1 MKRMLIN
8 ATQQEELRVA
18 LVEGQYL
25 YDLDIESPGH
35 EQKKANIYKGTIVKI
50 NPSLEAAF
58 VSYGGERDGFLSLK
72 EIADNY
78 FPANLSGRKSIK
90 HLKEGQEVLVQIE
103 KEIRGKKGAA
113 LTTYISLAGSYLVL
127 MPNDPKAGGVSRRI
141 EGEDRAD
148 LKRIIDALDK
158 PKGMGVIARTAGVG
172 KSQEELQQDLDALL
186 TYWNAIQTEAKNH
199 PAPILIHKE
208 SDIITRAF
216 RDYLRDDV
224 GEIIIDNKQI
234 LEIAK
239 KRLVGLG
246 RTEYLN
252 RLKLYSGDVPLFSRL
267 QIETQIESA
276 FQREVRLPSGGSI
289 VIDTTEALTAIDI
302 NSAKSIRGSDIEETA
317 FNTNLE
323 AAEEIARQLRLRDL
337 GGLIVI
343 DFIDM
348 TPIRNQREVENRLK
362 EAMKNDRA
370 RIQTTR
376 ISRFGLLEMSRQRLS
391 PSLKEATHHICPRC
405 SGTGTVRDNNSL
417 SLSIL
422 RIINEEA
429 LKENTGQ
436 IDVIV
441 PIPIAS
447 YLLNEKRRAIAKIEK
462 ENPGLKI
469 VIAADKEMETPQY
482 KVIRKRQ
489 GEEIDVLSYNL
500 PKLIRELEEED
511 EEIQPE
517 LVIEKA
523 ILSGVTIDPKQTST
537 KAPKEKP
544 KTKETAPKKGLFAS
558 LLTGLSRLF
567 SASKTPVESNK
578 KTAQSN
584 QKSTRQTDKRR
595 NNRRNRN
602 SSTETVRENKASRRS
617 QTNSDKANS
626 NAAKVKTVEVIDKNK
641 TPEKAIVTEKRD
653 PKPRRAQRT
662 LTKSVRVNQHNQV
675 ESHHD
680 NKVSDIV
687 DTATQTA
694 LLPLAIPET
703 QSETNTQ
710 EPMAPSSA
718 FSVETMPSY
727 DVKEDKSNT
736 ISMAKES
743 VTENTTTDNNSDMR
757 RSRRTPRH
765 LRMNGQRRKRLK
777 EASLAESPMPLAMA
791 VASPEL
797 ALGKVCIDYSLIH
810 HHQNSESIVLEQPP
824 VNANKMVS
832 EQDENSLINQN
843 DSMSLVTEVATETS
857 IETSV
862 TTTTS
867 LSPVTE
873 VTTMVTPVEIVV
885 DTIEHDV
892 TNNEAVTTI
901 ENPLN
906 QVEVNLGNQPN
917 VMMAQSSEQWA
928 QGTNH
933 SKQDESPSPALTN
946 IEPSLSVEPV
956 IESVPSMQEILPLNQ
971 DTVVEIVEQP
981 LIHCRQTHA
990 YAGMTKAPATNTP
1003 INSVEDVVL
1012 VTHLSDS
1019 NYQFTGKGY
1028 AGGHSADSHAY
1039 AAMSKPQTSEQN
1051 QH

>member
-35 EQKKANIYKGTIVKI
+35 EQKKANIYKGTITKI

-72 EIADNY
+72 EIADTY
-78 FPANLSGRKSIK
+78 FPANVTGRKSIK

-186 TYWNAIQTEAKNH
+186 SYWNAIQSEAENH

-216 RDYLRDDV
+216 RDYLRDEV

-239 KRLVGLG
+239 KRLIGLG

-447 YLLNEKRRAIAKIEK
+447 YLLNEKRRAIAKIEL

-469 VIAADKEMETPQY
+469 VIAADEEMETPQY
-482 KVIRKRQ
+482 RVIRKRQ

-511 EEIQPE
+511 EDIQPE

-523 ILSGVTIDPKQTST
+523 ILSGVTIDPKQTPT
-537 KAPKEKP
+537 KAPKGKI
-544 KTKETAPKKGLFAS
+544 KAKKAAPKKSLFAS
-558 LLTGLSRLF
+558 LITGISRLF
-567 SASKTPVESNK
+567 S
-578 KTAQSN
+578 TAKVPEEKN
-584 QKSTRQTDKRR
+584 QKTQPSNEKSSRQTDKRR

-602 SSTETVRENKASRRS
+602 SSNDAVKENKSNRRV
-617 QTNSDKANS
+617 QNNMDKTHANS
-626 NAAKVKTVEVIDKNK
+626 NVVNNKSAEIIDKIK
-641 TPEKAIVTEKRD
+641 TTEKSVVSEKRS

-662 LTKSVRVNQHNQV
+662 LTKSVRISRNHDESNQENTLPDNVNTPTSTCLAIDKTETQLPISTQIVPITPEVSV
-675 ESHHD
+675 EKVPTNHVKND
-680 NKVSDIV
+680 NV
-687 DTATQTA
+687 DTTDM
-694 LLPLAIPET
+694 I
-703 QSETNTQ
+703 
-710 EPMAPSSA
+710 
-718 FSVETMPSY
+718 
-727 DVKEDKSNT
+727 
-736 ISMAKES
+736 IES
-743 VTENTTTDNNSDMR
+743 VVENTVTEHNGDMR

-777 EASLAESPMPLAMA
+777 EANLAESPMPLTMG

-797 ALGKVCIDYSLIH
+797 ALGKVCIDYT
-810 HHQNSESIVLEQPP
+810 
-824 VNANKMVS
+824 
-832 EQDENSLINQN
+832 LINQHQHLETTVLDEASAKVN
-843 DSMSLVTEVATETS
+843 KPVSHANVNQLNNQHDSIPLIIEPPVETTAKLA
-857 IETSV
+857 EDTDR
-862 TTTTS
+862 TTTVSSTENIDNTFINS
-867 LSPVTE
+867 LANNQQLIIAQHQSSVAE
-873 VTTMVTPVEIVV
+873 VTMKEESEVVE
-885 DTIEHDV
+885 T
-892 TNNEAVTTI
+892 
-901 ENPLN
+901 L
-906 QVEVNLGNQPN
+906 
-917 VMMAQSSEQWA
+917 SSEQLI
-928 QGTNH
+928 TVNDIPVVVETENH
-933 SKQDESPSPALTN
+933 KLTN
-946 IEPSLSVEPV
+946 RLETSFVQPV
-956 IESVPSMQEILPLNQ
+956 IDELTSASHEHENLSFSQEVEEQASVHRRKN
-971 DTVVEIVEQP
+971 
-981 LIHCRQTHA
+981 HA
-990 YAGMTKAPATNTP
+990 FAEMTKAPAISTP
-1003 INSVEDVVL
+1003 LDMIENITVVN
-1012 VTHLSDS
+1012 HLPHS
-1019 NYQFTGKGY
+1019 NYQFTGKGH
-1028 AGGHSADSHAY
+1028 AGGHSAENHAY
-1039 AAMSKPQTSEQN
+1039 SAMSKPQPSEQN
-1051 QH
+1051 QQ